1 MHPENMA
8 LLIPM
13 IALLIPIIAVPSAML
28 SRYHHRKREW
38 QHREQMKA
46 LEMGVPLNPG
56 SGWPA
61 ALVASAI
68 GAGVPIGVFFLAW
81 MIALTTH
88 AYEDKLFEGAIAVG
102 LAGVFAGYKLG
113 VRLPGLANPKPPMD
127 EAKAQAPHNAKPYA
141 DDPDAYDVAGR
152 RG

>member
-8 LLIPM
+8 LLIPIVALGIPM
-13 IALLIPIIAVPSAML
+13 IVAPAAMIT
-28 SRYHHRKREW
+28 RYYHRKREW

-46 LEMGVPLNPG
+46 LEMGVSLDPAH
-56 SGWPA
+56 GWPA

-81 MIALTTH
+81 MTALTTH
-88 AYEDKLFEGAIAVG
+88 NHHDKLFEGAIAVG
-102 LAGVFAGYKLG
+102 LAGVYAGYKLG
-113 VRLPGLANPKPPMD
+113 SRMQGVSQPSAAD
-127 EAKAQAPHNAKPYA
+127 SSNATRHAEKSYVG
-141 DDPDAYDVAGR
+141 DPDAYDVAGR